1 MARVGGDATRVLCTD
16 CLNMLDRRATT
27 IYRKTRINTVET
39 NINDNLAKLMVK
51 PKRIS
56 LFLAGVSSRGSL
68 ECHIILEALFEH
80 HLFDEMPSDPE
91 PAAGTRRGSRRV
103 PVAPSLQVEDWARL
117 GIDDLPRDVLLRV
130 LSRLDARQLVRT
142 CAVSPRWR
150 DLWRDVPRVNATRHE
165 FEVDGDGG
173 GDYDARNPLFKEF
186 VNRLLMLRNPVALEE
201 FRLEYSIGPELM
213 PDCAEANLWI
223 GHALL
228 CSARSV
234 EVFVWGDTLM
244 LDPAVARSVE
254 VFVWGDTLMLDPA
267 VFTSKHLKSLL
278 FCAVALT
285 RGFFSQLQTGCKALE
300 RLILQDCPINDTEI
314 SSQTLKI
321 LSIGSNCYFLSR
333 DQVSISTPGLIHLG
347 FFDHAFYD
355 RIPLLKN
362 MESLVTAYISVGTF
376 KSIQVDDICQFLHG
390 LSGVR
395 KLEFHF
401 VEIQLNMEKNL
412 QWCPKFLTL
421 GEWCLHADSYALIV
435 FLQNS
440 PNLVNLTLNLKQPFH
455 APGRLMGE
463 LGDRSF
469 KCKHLKNVQIICA
482 ESNPVVDSLEKFLL
496 GNGITSGQIQ
506 IKNKM

>member
-1 MARVGGDATRVLCTD
+1 
-16 CLNMLDRRATT
+16 
-27 IYRKTRINTVET
+27 
-39 NINDNLAKLMVK
+39 
-51 PKRIS
+51 
-56 LFLAGVSSRGSL
+56 
-68 ECHIILEALFEH
+68 
-80 HLFDEMPSDPE
+80 MPRDPD
-91 PAAGTRRGSRRV
+91 PAAGTSRGSRRV
-103 PVAPSLQVEDWARL
+103 AVAVAPSLQVEDWARL

-165 FEVDGDGG
+165 FEVEGDGD
-173 GDYDARNPLFKEF
+173 GDYDARNPLFREF

-244 LDPAVARSVE
+244 LDPAV
-254 VFVWGDTLMLDPA
+254 
-267 VFTSKHLKSLL
+267 FTSKHLKSLL
-278 FCAVALT
+278 FCAVALP
-285 RGFFSQLQTGCKALE
+285 RGFFRQLQTGCKVLE

-314 SSQTLKI
+314 SSQTLKT

-333 DQVSISTPGLIHLG
+333 DQVSISTPNLIHLG
-347 FFDHAFYD
+347 FFDQAFYD

-412 QWCPKFLTL
+412 QWCPKFNNLKFLTL
-421 GEWCLHADSYALIV
+421 GEWCLHADFYALIV

-440 PNLVNLTLNLKQPFH
+440 PILVNLTLNLKQPFH

-482 ESNPVVDSLEKFLL
+482 ESNSVVDSLEKFLL
-496 GNGITSGQIQ
+496 RNGITSGQIQ